1 MLKESQR
8 RSEDIDLL
16 FTELVSVYHELHVP
30 EEQLPNLVKE
40 NESKTSTDESKSAAG
55 DNLVE
60 ITQKLME
67 SIRSERFADYTDIA
81 INLENEQTCLETL
94 HLHEAA
100 QADARKR
107 VVYFSCLE
115 GQVLKRL
122 KEITGKKMSQLLH
135 DKLEARF

>member
-1 MLKESQR
+1 MDKGRFLLFRSDLVKLKGMLKESQR

-30 EEQLPNLVKE
+30 EEQLPNLVKQ

-81 INLENEQTCLETL
+81 INLENEQTCLETF
-94 HLHEAA
+94 HLLEAA

-107 VVYFSCLE
+107 GV
-115 GQVLKRL
+115 
-122 KEITGKKMSQLLH
+122 
-135 DKLEARF
+135 